1 MISAL
6 FVLVGDLRG
15 MEGLSYHADTR
26 EGRCK
31 RVLDNKLK

>member
-15 MEGLSYHADTR
+15 MEGMSYYADTM

-31 RVLDNKLK
+31 RILDNKLK